1 MKISRR
7 QFVKAM
13 AAMSAA
19 SMLAAC
25 GGNSGSG
32 ISSDGGVYVRGIHT
46 TGSSSQNCGTRL
58 TSTVYNT
65 LQSWISTYP

>member
-19 SMLAAC
+19 DRRVAVPTRPPV
-25 GGNSGSG
+25 GGIFIKNKL
-32 ISSDGGVYVRGIHT
+32 VEV
-46 TGSSSQNCGTRL
+46 
-58 TSTVYNT
+58 
-65 LQSWISTYP
+65 

>member
-32 ISSDGGVYVRGIHT
+32 SSGGKKA
-46 TGSSSQNCGTRL
+46 L
-58 TSTVYNT
+58 TFQIWDVA
-65 LQSWISTYP
+65 Q

>member
-19 SMLAAC
+19 DRRPFRHDRLSV
-25 GGNSGSG
+25 G
-32 ISSDGGVYVRGIHT
+32 IFIKNNLVEV
-46 TGSSSQNCGTRL
+46 
-58 TSTVYNT
+58 
-65 LQSWISTYP
+65 

>member
-19 SMLAAC
+19 SVLAAC

-32 ISSDGGVYVRGIHT
+32 SSGGKKALTFQILGRCTEGGHGGYV
-46 TGSSSQNCGTRL
+46 CGL
-58 TSTVYNT
+58 HPAAPGG
-65 LQSWISTYP
+65 QH